1 MLKKCEIVDE
11 EDIQRIE
18 KRYFDIIKEKGFFK
32 IKL

>member
-18 KRYFDIIKEKGFFK
+18 KRYFDIIKEKGF
-32 IKL
+32 L